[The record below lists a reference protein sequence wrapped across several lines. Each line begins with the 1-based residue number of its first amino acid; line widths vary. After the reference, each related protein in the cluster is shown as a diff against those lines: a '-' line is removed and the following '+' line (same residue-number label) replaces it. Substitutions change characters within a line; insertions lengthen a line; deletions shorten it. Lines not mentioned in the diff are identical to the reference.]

1 LPSFSHRTRTGA
13 AGDSLPREWAP
24 SCTVVIPTFNEREN
38 LPPLVAQLMELPRV
52 RVLVVD
58 DGSPDGTGDAAERLA
73 GQFPGRI
80 DVIHRPGPGGL
91 GSAYIEGM
99 QRALAFDTDLIAQ
112 MDADLSHD
120 VRYLPA
126 MMAAT
131 AGADLVIG
139 SRYVPGGGV
148 SNWSLDRR
156 LLSRFANFY
165 VRVVTGLPV
174 RDATAGYRCWRRET
188 LLALPLRTLKS
199 NGYSFQVEMA
209 WETARRGL
217 RVTEVPI
224 VFVERAQGRSKMNRS
239 VILESVVMPWRLR
252 RKQVVSPT

>member
-1 LPSFSHRTRTGA
+1 VPT
-13 AGDSLPREWAP
+13 
-24 SCTVVIPTFNEREN
+24 CTVVIPTFNEREN
-38 LPPLVAQLMELPRV
+38 LPQLVAQLMQLPRV

-58 DGSPDGTGDAAERLA
+58 DGSPDGTGAAADRLA
-73 GQFPGRI
+73 TEFPGRV
-80 DVIHRPGPGGL
+80 DVMHRSGRGGL

-99 QRALAFDTDLIAQ
+99 QRALAFDTDLVAQ

-120 VRYLPA
+120 VRYLPTMIA
-126 MMAAT
+126 AAAT
-131 AGADLVIG
+131 ADLVIG

-165 VRVVTGLPV
+165 VRVVTGLSV

-188 LLALPLRTLKS
+188 LRALPLRTLKS
-199 NGYSFQVEMA
+199 SGYSFQVEMA

-224 VFVERAQGRSKMNRS
+224 VFVERAQGRSKLNRS
-239 VILESVVMPWRLR
+239 AILESVFMPWRLR
-252 RKQVVSPT
+252 RKRVRSG